1 MALSFVYAAVMDML
15 MASAELRL
23 NKEFLKRLVTIR
35 SDYVLCLL
43 LDGPGFLFISMTA
56 SIFTLT
62 AIAFEKYVAIF
73 HPLRYPAL
81 ITRNRSIIAILIIW
95 FISVMIGLLPLMGW
109 NRFDGVCLFV
119 EKISYSYLVSWGAL
133 GLAAM
138 LLTLVLYARMFL
150 VARKHS
156 KSVHPT
162 VNFRKETRPSLISHR
177 TCPDLK
183 KLIMINEDSGL
194 GTSKEQ
200 SETCFTTLNNVSES
214 KRDNRKRKNG
224 ISKLNFVETITR
236 VESIKKH
243 TSVGLPVPNA
253 IGTASMVE
261 LPVLWRKERKRA
273 RQTSKLSIFITEKIQ
288 EIAPP
293 IKAIK
298 TIAVILGAFYICWL
312 PLVIYLLT
320 NPRRYTNF
328 SIFCLA
334 LLALCN
340 SLFNPLVYG
349 FRERKLRKKVLSF
362 FYCRKKDC

>member
-1 MALSFVYAAVMDML
+1 M
-15 MASAELRL
+15 
-23 NKEFLKRLVTIR
+23 
-35 SDYVLCLL
+35 
-43 LDGPGFLFISMTA
+43 
-56 SIFTLT
+56 
-62 AIAFEKYVAIF
+62 
-73 HPLRYPAL
+73 
-81 ITRNRSIIAILIIW
+81 
-95 FISVMIGLLPLMGW
+95 
-109 NRFDGVCLFV
+109 CLFV
-119 EKISYSYLVSWGAL
+119 EKNSYSYLVSWGAL

-138 LLTLVLYARMFL
+138 LLTLVLYAKMFL
-150 VARKHS
+150 AARKHT

-162 VNFRKETRPSLISHR
+162 LSVKKTQKPILNSYR

-200 SETCFTTLNNVSES
+200 SETYFTTLNSGNEV
-214 KRDNRKRKNG
+214 KHDDRKRKNG
-224 ISKLNFVETITR
+224 ISKLSLVETITR

-261 LPVLWRKERKRA
+261 LPVLWRKQRKRA
-273 RQTSKLSIFITEKIQ
+273 RQTSKLSIFISEKIQ

-312 PLVIYLLT
+312 PFIIYLLT
-320 NPRRYTNF
+320 NPRKYTNF
-328 SIFCLA
+328 TIFCLA

-349 FRERKLRKKVLSF
+349 FREKKLRKKVIDLF
-362 FYCRKKDC
+362 CCKNND